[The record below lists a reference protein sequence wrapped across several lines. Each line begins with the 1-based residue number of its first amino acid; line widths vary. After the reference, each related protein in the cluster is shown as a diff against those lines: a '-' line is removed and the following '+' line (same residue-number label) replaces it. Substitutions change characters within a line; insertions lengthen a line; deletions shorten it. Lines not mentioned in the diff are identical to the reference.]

1 MSKLTISVN
10 PLNRQELIEAS
21 SMLENLAFRLDKVAD
36 EDGKKPESS
45 AASVNTAA
53 EQDTQNTTTSEASV
67 QTATDAGTSGDNQQQ
82 QETPEGVT
90 LADGI
95 PWDPRIH
102 ASSKTT
108 LAKAPNGW
116 KLKRGV
122 STELVAEVEK
132 ELRDVMAASPTKP
145 IETTTAKPK
154 IPTIPKKPSIP
165 KIPAP
170 VKYLVEGT
178 PYTADELKAFGPE
191 WTDDVIATLE
201 VVEPEAP
208 AETATEIATTDLTF
222 PQLLAKI
229 TAGKADETIDDAAV
243 TAACNAQ
250 GLESIQLAGARPD
263 LQPAI
268 LKALFG

>member
-1 MSKLTISVN
+1 
-10 PLNRQELIEAS
+10 
-21 SMLENLAFRLDKVAD
+21 MLENLAFRLDVKGPDTASD
-36 EDGKKPESS
+36 ENLDSSSNVVNINDNKKDE
-45 AASVNTAA
+45 
-53 EQDTQNTTTSEASV
+53 E
-67 QTATDAGTSGDNQQQ
+67 QQQ
-82 QETPEGVT
+82 DAPEGVT

-122 STELVAEVEK
+122 SPELVAEVEK

-145 IETTTAKPK
+145 IETTTTATTEDAKPK

-229 TAGKADETIDDAAV
+229 TAGKAAEEIDDAAV
-243 TAACNAQ
+243 TAACNGV

-263 LQPAI
+263 LWAGI
-268 LKALFG
+268 DAALFA